1 MQLPSPSANPLAR
14 VHLPEEDVRA
24 APHGAKW
31 IDEMPVNRGEYF
43 PIEIQGLE
51 VVTGMHMLFL

>member
-1 MQLPSPSANPLAR
+1 
-14 VHLPEEDVRA
+14 
-24 APHGAKW
+24 
-31 IDEMPVNRGEYF
+31 MPVNRGEYF